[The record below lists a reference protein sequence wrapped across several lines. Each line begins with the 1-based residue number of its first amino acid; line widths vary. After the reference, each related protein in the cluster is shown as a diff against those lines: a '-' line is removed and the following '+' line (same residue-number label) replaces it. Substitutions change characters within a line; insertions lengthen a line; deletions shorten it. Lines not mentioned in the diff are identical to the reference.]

1 LLTLSLRA
9 IGLYDEK
16 NAALLFEGVKAYLSK
31 VKKTDPPSSI
41 MLEEILNTLIL
52 KMRLPNS
59 LFDTK
64 D

>member
-1 LLTLSLRA
+1 
-9 IGLYDEK
+9 
-16 NAALLFEGVKAYLSK
+16 LLFEGVKAYLSK

-64 D
+64 DQAGEEDEN